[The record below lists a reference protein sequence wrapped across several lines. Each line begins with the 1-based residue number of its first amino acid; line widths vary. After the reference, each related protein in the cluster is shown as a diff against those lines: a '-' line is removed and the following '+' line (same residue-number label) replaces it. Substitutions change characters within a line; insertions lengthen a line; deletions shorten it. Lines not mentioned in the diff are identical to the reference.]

1 LHGSAKVDW
10 GAEQQKAFN
19 NLRPYLENL
28 PTLSSLEQGQPFI
41 LYVFA
46 TQSAVSGTLVVK
58 KEIKKNDKIVK
69 QQFPV
74 YFVSEVLMGS
84 KNFTLK

>member
-1 LHGSAKVDW
+1 
-10 GAEQQKAFN
+10 
-19 NLRPYLENL
+19 
-28 PTLSSLEQGQPFI
+28 

-74 YFVSEVLMGS
+74 YFVPEVLMGS
-84 KNFTLK
+84 KNFTPK